1 MATGFISILLPQ
13 HPTFQKVVTYFHKFR
28 LNTMEHQG
36 PISYPCIWF
45 IWAAAKCHA
54 STRSK
59 PKRESWASREAR
71 VHRFKQGTNITSASR
86 LWLLSPLLCRGKQDS
101 MPKGEQPGRAEH
113 RGDRA
118 LYRTLFAGAD
128 GRLKS
133 MQWQQRAPSSRSPHF
148 LSPTPFL
155 SLFERLQTYFHG
167 PFNQNW
173 KLKASQREWTLH
185 FAKDLILSCLKM
197 KKNQILFP
205 WWWLP

>member
-1 MATGFISILLPQ
+1 MATGSISILLPQ

-59 PKRESWASREAR
+59 LKRESWAGREAQ
-71 VHRFKQGTNITSASR
+71 VHRFKQGTNITSTSR
-86 LWLLSPLLCRGKQDS
+86 LWLLSPLLCRGKRDS
-101 MPKGEQPGRAEH
+101 IPKGEQPGRAEH

-118 LYRTLFAGAD
+118 LCGTLFAGAD
-128 GRLKS
+128 GRFKS
-133 MQWQQRAPSSRSPHF
+133 MQWQQRAPSFRSPHF

-155 SLFERLQTYFHG
+155 SLFEKHTSMG
-167 PFNQNW
+167 PSTRTENW
-173 KLKASQREWTLH
+173 KQ
-185 FAKDLILSCLKM
+185 AKGSGHSV
-197 KKNQILFP
+197 
-205 WWWLP
+205 LPKI